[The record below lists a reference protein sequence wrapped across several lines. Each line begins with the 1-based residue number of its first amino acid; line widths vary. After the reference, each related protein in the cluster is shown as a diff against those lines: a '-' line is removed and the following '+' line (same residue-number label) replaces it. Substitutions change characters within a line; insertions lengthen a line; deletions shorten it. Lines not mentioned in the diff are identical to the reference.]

1 MTRAD
6 SRRVPED
13 KRNEVVKALYGDAAR
28 VEWEFLPASQRT
40 EQYDKWVV
48 APDIGGV
55 LTEYMSAE
63 TARSWIKDGPMKEY
77 TRAQQGVGR
86 YAKFGSKAGVAPAQM
101 VVRALGPEATVVDG
115 TFGVKP
121 LHCVGVLADLETYV
135 AWGGAKNFR
144 HLVWACLTYLAGN
157 PSADAHVIV
166 TETMADPTTAS
177 EKAQHA
183 AIAGRC
189 SIGLSHYRIA
199 ATAAVVKDAE

>member
-13 KRNEVVKALYGDAAR
+13 RRAEVVKSLYADAAR
-28 VEWEFLPASQRT
+28 VEWEFLPINQRT
-40 EQYDKWVV
+40 AQYDRWVV
-48 APDIGGV
+48 APEIGGV

-77 TRAQQGVGR
+77 ARAQQGVGR
-86 YAKFGSKAGVAPAQM
+86 YAKFGSKAAVAPAQM
-101 VVRALGPEATVVDG
+101 VVRALGPDAAVVDG

-121 LHCVGVLADLETYV
+121 LHCVGMLKGHETYV
-135 AWGGAKNFR
+135 AWGEAKNFR
-144 HLVWACLTYLAGN
+144 YLIWACLTYLADN
-157 PSADAHVIV
+157 PSASAHVIV

-177 EKAQHA
+177 EKAQHT
-183 AIAGRC
+183 AISGRC

-199 ATAAVVKDAE
+199 ASAAGAKDLE